1 MINIVP
7 QSKMVHQS
15 ICYRCYQC
23 TVLNPDPRTIIQ
35 RILCRC
41 LTMFIT
47 NATIIYATFFSGISQ
62 GALKEL
68 RRFSQEHTSLRHGA
82 QALHEFL
89 KSPDVGCST
98 SSVSQEHT
106 SLHHGA
112 QTLHEFLKSPD
123 VGCSPSGK
131 GEDIKSLWFEKHEG
145 HDSLN
150 IRIHTRRA
158 AQDSC
163 HPHLHPRVEL
173 RKIDATSM
181 GGNRSAN
188 YPTGRV

>member
-89 KSPDVGCST
+89 KSPDVGCS
-98 SSVSQEHT
+98 
-106 SLHHGA
+106 
-112 QTLHEFLKSPD
+112 
-123 VGCSPSGK
+123 PSGK

-181 GGNRSAN
+181 GGNRRAN